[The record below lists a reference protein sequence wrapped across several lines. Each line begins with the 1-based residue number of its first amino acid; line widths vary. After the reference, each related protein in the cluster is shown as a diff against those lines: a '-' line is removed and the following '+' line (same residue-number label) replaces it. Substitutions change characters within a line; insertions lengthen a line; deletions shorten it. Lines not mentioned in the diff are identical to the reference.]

1 MLDRHGT
8 KLAHATPDAAAAYD
22 RAVEAFSLFH
32 GDPIAALDEAAAAA
46 PAMALAPVAKALL
59 FALATEPGANRAAG
73 AMLDSAALL
82 PPDPRAASLA
92 QVTRAILAGEWT
104 RAAALS
110 DAHNADFPR
119 DLLALQAG
127 HLVDFFRA
135 DAVSLRARID
145 RALPHW
151 PADLPGRSVL
161 LGMRAFGLEESGDY
175 AEAEE
180 SGRAALA
187 AEPRDAWAHHAVAHV
202 MEMQGRA
209 GEGIAWMS
217 DRAPHWASEA
227 CFFRIH
233 NWWHRS
239 LFHLE
244 LGQVAEALALYDTQV
259 RATPSPIAVNLIDA
273 AALLWRI
280 ELSGGD
286 AGPRWGEVA
295 QAWARHADGATYPFN
310 DWHATLADLGA
321 GREREVEARLARMRQ
336 AAAAGTETARWIG
349 RIGIPLVEGFRAFRG
364 GDHAQAVALL
374 HPIRTIAAAFGGSH
388 AQRDLID
395 WTLTEAAIRAN
406 RHDLAQTLAG
416 ERRRLKPQSPLA
428 AWMMR
433 RAEGKEG
440 VLF

>member
-8 KLAHATPDAAAAYD
+8 PLAHATPAAAAAYD

-32 GDPIAALDEAAAAA
+32 GDPIAALDEAAAAS

-59 FALATEPGANRAAG
+59 FALATEPGANRAAT
-73 AMLDSAALL
+73 AMLDAAAAL
-82 PPDPRAASLA
+82 PADPRANSLA
-92 QVTRAILAGEWT
+92 QVTRSILAGEWT
-104 RAAALS
+104 RAGALCI
-110 DAHNADFPR
+110 AHNAAFPR

-135 DAVSLRARID
+135 DAASLRDRID

-151 PADLPGRSVL
+151 PADLPGRSAL
-161 LGMRAFGLEESGDY
+161 LGMRAFGLEESGAY

-209 GEGIAWMS
+209 EEGITWMAT
-217 DRAPHWASEA
+217 REPHWASEA

-244 LGQVAEALALYDTQV
+244 LGQVDQALALYDTQV

-286 AGPRWGEVA
+286 AGPRWGDVA
-295 QAWARHADGATYPFN
+295 EAWARHADGTTYPFN

-321 GREREVEARLARMRQ
+321 GRECEVEARLARMRQ

-349 RIGIPLVEGFRAFRG
+349 RIGIPLVEGFRAFRR
-364 GDHAQAVALL
+364 GDHAQAVAVL
-374 HPIRTIAAAFGGSH
+374 HPIRGVTTSFGGSH

-395 WTLTEAAIRAN
+395 WTLTEAAIRA
-406 RHDLAQTLAG
+406 RLPDLAEALAG
-416 ERRRLKPQSPLA
+416 ERHRLKPHSPLA
-428 AWMMR
+428 AWMVE
-433 RAEGKEG
+433 RAEGKEA